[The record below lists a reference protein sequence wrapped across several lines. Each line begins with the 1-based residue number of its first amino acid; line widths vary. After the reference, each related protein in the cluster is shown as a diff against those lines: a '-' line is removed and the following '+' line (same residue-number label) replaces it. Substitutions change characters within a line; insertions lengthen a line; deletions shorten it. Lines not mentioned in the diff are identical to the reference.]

1 VEQEPWNRS
10 RGILKKRHERRV
22 ATALHCSG
30 AEELMSGSVLLRLI
44 FVSLAA
50 VTLTGCELIGDIFQ
64 AGMAVGIFLVI
75 AAIALITYL
84 VATVRRRV

>member
-1 VEQEPWNRS
+1 
-10 RGILKKRHERRV
+10 
-22 ATALHCSG
+22 
-30 AEELMSGSVLLRLI
+30 MSGSVLLRLI